1 MLVYVIKRLLM
12 AAGVLLGVSILIF
25 LIIRLTPGDPA
36 RLMLGDYATA
46 EDVARL
52 RHELGLDRPLPE
64 QYASFA
70 WGAVRG
76 QLGKSLRT
84 GQPVVKE
91 IADRFPATI
100 ELTVVGMGLAIAIG
114 VSLGIVAAAHKGSAV
129 DNISMV
135 GAILGVSVPSFWLG
149 LMLILLFSVKLGWLP
164 SMGSGD
170 WRHVLMPA
178 FSLGLLASTVL
189 ARTTRS
195 AMLEVLS
202 QDFIRT
208 ARSKGLAERVV
219 LYRHALKNALI
230 PVVTIVGVQVAS
242 LLGGTVVI
250 EQLFAWPGVGRLAVQ
265 AVLQRDYPL
274 VQAVVLYMALAC
286 VLVNLLVDLAYGFLD
301 PRIRY

>member
-1 MLVYVIKRLLM
+1 MLVYAIKRLLM
-12 AAGVLLGVSILIF
+12 AAGVLFGVSILIF

-76 QLGKSLRT
+76 HLGKSLRT

-135 GAILGVSVPSFWLG
+135 GAILGVSMPSFWLG